1 MHQDSGGAVGGGG
14 VEAPGGE
21 DPTAPARGG
30 AAPEG
35 KDAGEGNS
43 TRSDDAAE
51 EKDTHARDDVLGA
64 KMEGEG
70 FDSNTTPC
78 GPHGW
83 SALGL
88 PSAGR
93 VRSTTLW
100 P

>member
-21 DPTAPARGG
+21 DPTAPARG

-35 KDAGEGNS
+35 KDTGEVACG
-43 TRSDDAAE
+43 DDAAE
-51 EKDTHARDDVLGA
+51 EKDTHARDDELGA
-64 KMEGEG
+64 KMEEEG